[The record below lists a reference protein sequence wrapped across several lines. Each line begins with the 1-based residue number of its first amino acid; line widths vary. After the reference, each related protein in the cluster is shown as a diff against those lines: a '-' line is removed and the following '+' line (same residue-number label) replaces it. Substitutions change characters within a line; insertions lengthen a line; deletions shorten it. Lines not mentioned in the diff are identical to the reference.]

1 MQVMSNSKKDF
12 LKPFERIKKLM
23 EHGPQ
28 ESGSKKI
35 VLITDPVDVQTV
47 MHSICVTR
55 NETMRSLAGD
65 GLIFSDGKKWRERRR
80 SLQPSFPPSKP
91 NFHAAEVN
99 WAVEG
104 LMTRL
109 RVFDETSETFPLLE
123 ELLRFTTR
131 MIYKVAFGI
140 ELDVDHGMAPLLIR
154 FFDTAAETS
163 MAFIDS
169 RSPVDINMMRQF
181 PSARQEIDREIDS
194 IIERGR
200 RDAVGEE
207 HVLGV
212 LLRMELENPD
222 FTDDDIRDELRS
234 FLLAGAET
242 ASNVLTWFFLLMD
255 SHPEQ
260 RQAIELELDTTS
272 ETTLLDAAIL
282 ETTRLFPPVW
292 FISREAIGSVTVSER
307 TLEAGDW
314 AFICTYLVQ
323 RNPDYWEEPNAFRPE
338 RFAPGHVLPHRYSW
352 FPFGGGRHLCL
363 GKALGELETFE
374 AARTIMR
381 SFRLIRSDSEPLR
394 PRLGIVL
401 KPMNDVPMRVE
412 KRTPTV

>member
-1 MQVMSNSKKDF
+1 
-12 LKPFERIKKLM
+12 
-23 EHGPQ
+23 
-28 ESGSKKI
+28 
-35 VLITDPVDVQTV
+35 
-47 MHSICVTR
+47 MHSSSVIR

-65 GLIFSDGKKWRERRR
+65 GLIFSDGEKWRERRR
-80 SLQPSFPPSKP
+80 SLQPSFPPLKP
-91 NFHAAEVN
+91 EFHAAEVN
-99 WAVEG
+99 WALEG
-104 LMTRL
+104 LMARL
-109 RVFDETSETFPLLE
+109 RVFDEASETFPLLE

-131 MIYKVAFGI
+131 IIYKVAFGI
-140 ELDVDHGMAPLLIR
+140 ER
-154 FFDTAAETS
+154 
-163 MAFIDS
+163 
-169 RSPVDINMMRQF
+169 
-181 PSARQEIDREIDS
+181 EIDREIDS
-194 IIERGR
+194 IVERGR
-200 RDAVGEE
+200 RDLVGEG

-212 LLRMELENPD
+212 LLRMELENPN

-242 ASNVLTWFFLLMD
+242 TSNVLTWFFLLMD

-292 FISREAIGSVTVSER
+292 FISREAIGTVTVSEH
-307 TLEAGDW
+307 TLQADDW

-323 RNPDYWEEPNAFRPE
+323 RNPDYWEEPNAFRPD
-338 RFAPGHVLPHRYSW
+338 RFAPGYVLPHRYSW

-381 SFRLIRSDSEPLR
+381 SFRLVRSDSEPLM

>member
-1 MQVMSNSKKDF
+1 MSDSKKDF
-12 LKPFERIKKLM
+12 LKPFERIKELM
-23 EHGPQ
+23 EHGTR
-28 ESGSKKI
+28 ELGSKKI
-35 VLITDPVDVQTV
+35 VLVSDPVDVQTI
-47 MHSICVTR
+47 MHSSSVIR
-55 NETMRSLAGD
+55 NATMRSLAGD

-91 NFHAAEVN
+91 EFHAAEVN
-99 WAVEG
+99 WALEG

-109 RVFDETSETFPLLE
+109 RAFDEASESFPLLE

-131 MIYKVAFGI
+131 IIYKVAFGI
-140 ELDVDHGMAPLLIR
+140 ELPVDHGIGPLLIR

-163 MAFIDS
+163 MKFIDS
-169 RSPVDINMMRQF
+169 GSPLDINMMRQF
-181 PSARQEIDREIDS
+181 PAARREIDQEIDS

-200 RDAVGEE
+200 CDSVGEE

-242 ASNVLTWFFLLMD
+242 TSNVLTWFFLLMD

-292 FISREAIGSVTVSER
+292 FTSREAIGTVTVSEH
-307 TLEAGDW
+307 TLQADDW

-323 RNPDYWEEPNAFRPE
+323 RNPDYWDEPNAFRPD
-338 RFAPGHVLPHRYSW
+338 RFAPGYVLPHRYSW

-381 SFRLIRSDSEPLR
+381 SFRLVRSDSEPLV

-401 KPMNDVPMRVE
+401 KPMDEVSMRVE
-412 KRTPTV
+412 KRTPIV